1 MSPDDG
7 TRPRTPVTLA
17 EAGRALGRGTAVVLP
32 NPAPLTHVVTAAT
45 APAVNRAKGR
55 AVEQPVALWAHH
67 PDTLSALDGVWD
79 LTSEDRVLARRLLA
93 EEHLTVLL
101 PLRPRAERPAW
112 LEPAAKDGWVLLF
125 GARWQPLRPLL
136 DDHPVLY
143 VSSAN
148 RTGSPP
154 VATTGEALA
163 MFPAA
168 VPVLER
174 PGSGW
179 ADPAEETDRRATTT
193 VRITSEGRLRLHRHG
208 AQDRRHPCADAYLRH
223 LRARYTA
230 AGVGATAGSDT
241 GNADAETGTPRT

>member
-17 EAGRALGRGTAVVLP
+17 EARQALGRDTAIVLP
-32 NPAPLTHVVTAAT
+32 NPAPLTHVITATT
-45 APAVNRAKGR
+45 ASAVNRAKGR
-55 AVEQPVALWAHH
+55 APQQPVALWAHH
-67 PDTLSALDGVWD
+67 PDTLRTLDGVWA
-79 LTSEDRVLARRLLA
+79 LTYEDRMLARRLLT

-101 PLRPRAERPAW
+101 PLHAQTERPAW
-112 LEPAAKDGWVLLF
+112 LEPAVKDGWVLLF
-125 GARWQPLRPLL
+125 GTRWQPLRPLL

-148 RTGSPP
+148 RTGHPP
-154 VATTGEALA
+154 AATTGEALA

-174 PGSGW
+174 PGPGW
-179 ADPAEETDRRATTT
+179 ANPAVGETRRRATTT
-193 VRITSEGRLRLHRHG
+193 VRITGEGQLRLHRHG
-208 AQDRRHPCADAYLRH
+208 AQDRRHLCADAYLRH

-230 AGVGATAGSDT
+230 AGGRTTAGSST
-241 GNADAETGTPRT
+241 GDDPGGGR

>member
-1 MSPDDG
+1 MNPDDG

-17 EAGRALGRGTAVVLP
+17 EARQVLGRGTAVVLP
-32 NPAPLTHVVTAAT
+32 NPAPLTHVITAAT

-55 AVEQPVALWAHH
+55 AVSQSVALWAHH
-67 PDTLSALDGVWD
+67 PDTLRALDDVWA
-79 LTSEDRVLARRLLA
+79 LTSEDRVLARRLLV

-101 PLRPRAERPAW
+101 PLHPQAERPAW

-125 GARWQPLRPLL
+125 GTRWQPLRPLL

-148 RTGSPP
+148 RTGRPP
-154 VATTGEALA
+154 AATTGEALA

-174 PGSGW
+174 PGPGW
-179 ADPAEETDRRATTT
+179 ADPAGETGRRATTT
-193 VRITSEGRLRLHRHG
+193 VRITGEGQLRLHRHG
-208 AQDRRHPCADAYLRH
+208 AQDRRHPGADAYLRH
-223 LRARYTA
+223 LRTRYTA
-230 AGVGATAGSDT
+230 SGGRAAVGSDT
-241 GNADAETGTPRT
+241 GDADAATGAPRT